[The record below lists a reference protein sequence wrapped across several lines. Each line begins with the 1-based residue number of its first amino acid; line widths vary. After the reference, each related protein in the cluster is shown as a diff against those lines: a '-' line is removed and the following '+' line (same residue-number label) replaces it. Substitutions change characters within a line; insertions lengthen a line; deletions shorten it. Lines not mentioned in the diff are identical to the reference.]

1 MQFPFSILPF
11 IFCSNLKF
19 RVLVFCKFFI
29 IIYLISITYSHAD
42 NKDKIIKKLQNT
54 ENLNFKFEQNINGK
68 IENGNCTIQYPKKI
82 YCKYIKNNKIL
93 VSNGKS
99 LVIKTISS
107 FYRYPLKKTPL
118 NLILDKSFL
127 ISRIPY
133 LKEEMINTSYIN
145 FKILENDN
153 EFNIFFDSETFNL
166 IGWQTKDI
174 YQNVNVTYLSS
185 IEVNQQVDKDLFK
198 LPIQN

>member
-1 MQFPFSILPF
+1 MFKYL
-11 IFCSNLKF
+11 
-19 RVLVFCKFFI
+19 FI

-54 ENLNFKFEQNINGK
+54 ETLNFKFEQNINGK

-174 YQNVNVTYLSS
+174 YQNVNITYFSS